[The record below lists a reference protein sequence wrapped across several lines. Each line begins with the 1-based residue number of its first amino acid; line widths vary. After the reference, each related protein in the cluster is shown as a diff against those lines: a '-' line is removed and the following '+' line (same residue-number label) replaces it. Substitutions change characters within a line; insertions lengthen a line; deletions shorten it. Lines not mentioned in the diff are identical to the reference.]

1 MGVKVKVTIRVRASA
16 KVRFGG
22 RVRSNEFLVHRGGD
36 IVEIVEAVSAAGVVL
51 QKEWE

>member
-1 MGVKVKVTIRVRASA
+1 MRAKVRVRIRVR
-16 KVRFGG
+16 VRV
-22 RVRSNEFLVHRGGD
+22 RVRSNECLVHRGGD

>member
-1 MGVKVKVTIRVRASA
+1 MRTARRVRFRGR
-16 KVRFGG
+16 VRVRV

>member
-1 MGVKVKVTIRVRASA
+1 MVSVRVR
-16 KVRFGG
+16 VRDRV

-36 IVEIVEAVSAAGVVL
+36 IVEIVEAVAAAAGVVL

>member
-1 MGVKVKVTIRVRASA
+1 MPGSVVRVRVRVRAR
-16 KVRFGG
+16 V

>member
-1 MGVKVKVTIRVRASA
+1 MRIRGRARIRVR
-16 KVRFGG
+16 VRVRV
-22 RVRSNEFLVHRGGD
+22 RVRSNECLVHRGGD